1 MKIFVASDIHTE
13 VASRRFDPTFDYES
27 LRFDYPSD
35 ADVIVLAGDI
45 GEWVNGLEW
54 ARHRFK
60 QQEIVYVAGNHEY
73 YDNDLAILDE
83 LRFKAKELNINFL
96 ENESVIIKSVRFL
109 GCTLWTDFDCY
120 SHEEITRA
128 WSTMNDYKY
137 IYCRPWWSND
147 QNREEALQLMQ
158 LDSLYGF
165 DPTDFSPTVAYLLHK
180 RSLNWL
186 QQQLDQPYT
195 GQTVVVTHHAPT
207 LRSTDNTA
215 YGSDLTQF
223 IKKNAGKIT
232 LWCHGH
238 IHKSVDYEISS
249 VRIVCNARGYPTS
262 IGLSRSFDAKK
273 LICL

>member
-1 MKIFVASDIHTE
+1 MKIFLASDIHTE
-13 VASRRFDPTFDYES
+13 AASRRFDPTFDYES
-27 LRFDYPSD
+27 LRFDYPDD

-45 GEWVNGLEW
+45 GEWTNGLEW

-60 QQEIVYVAGNHEY
+60 RHEIIYVAGNHEH
-73 YDNDLAILDE
+73 YDSDLATVDE
-83 LRFKAKELNINFL
+83 LRLKARELNIHYL
-96 ENESVIIKSVRFL
+96 ENDSVIINDIRFL
-109 GCTLWTDFDCY
+109 GCTLWTDFDNY
-120 SHEEITRA
+120 SAEEVNRV

-195 GQTVVVTHHAPT
+195 GQTVVVIHHAPT